1 MSLINLILFVLVLIT
16 SFSCFLQLYSVFKIS
31 SHSEKSALL
40 PETAPLEQ
48 TGEEEKKYTEGF
60 LPPVSILKP
69 LQGTEPGLKKN
80 LSSFCEL
87 DYPDY
92 ELVFCLEK
100 EEDPAFP
107 LIRELQKE
115 YPEIKIK
122 IATDDNHYGYNP
134 KVNNLIRGLGQA
146 SYDLVLISDADVCPD
161 RAYLKDTAHF
171 FSDPSVGMV
180 TNLIR
185 GKGKGS
191 LGAIFESLYLNSFV
205 LAGTCSL
212 HHFFGY
218 TCVTGKSV
226 LVRKKDLEK
235 IGGFSSIKNFL
246 AEDQILGKKFKRL
259 GKKVILSNHL
269 IISNN
274 IKRPLAKFFSRNLRW
289 SQMRVQLGGLGYLSE
304 MLVNP
309 VFLAT
314 LFLIL
319 SAFSTFSFLVFLGTC
334 FYKIVVDSLE
344 GKMIKAGAG
353 FLPYLLTP
361 LKDIL
366 IGVIWFFPF
375 FKSTVEW
382 RGNKFRLKRYTE
394 LEPIE
399 NL

>member
-1 MSLINLILFVLVLIT
+1 LSLINPVLFSLVLIT
-16 SFSCFLQLYSVFKIS
+16 CFCCFLQLYSVFKLTN
-31 SHSEKSALL
+31 HSEKSIPL
-40 PETAPLEQ
+40 PETPPLEQ
-48 TGEEEKKYTEGF
+48 TDEEEKNYTEEF

-69 LQGTEPGLKKN
+69 LQGTDPVLKTN

-100 EEDPAFP
+100 EDPA
-107 LIRELQKE
+107 LSLVRELKEE
-115 YPEIKIK
+115 YPEVSIK

-134 KVNNLIRGLGQA
+134 KVNNLIRGLSKT

-161 RAYLKDTAHF
+161 RTYLKDTAHF
-171 FSDPSVGMV
+171 FQDPSVGMV

-191 LGAIFESLYLNSFV
+191 LGAILESLYLNSFV

-212 HHFFGY
+212 YHFFGY

-226 LVRKKDLEK
+226 LFRKKDLEK
-235 IGGFSSIKNFL
+235 IGGFSSMKNFL

-269 IISNN
+269 VTSNN
-274 IKRPLAKFFSRNLRW
+274 SKRPLTKFFSRNLRW
-289 SQMRVQLGGLGYLSE
+289 SQMRMQLGGLGYLSE

-314 LFLIL
+314 VFFIL
-319 SAFSTFSFLVFLGTC
+319 SSFSAFSFSAFLGTS
-334 FYKIVVDSLE
+334 FLKIILDSIE
-344 GKMIKAGAG
+344 GKMIQAEAG

-361 LKDIL
+361 FKDLL
-366 IGVIWFFPF
+366 IGLIWFFPF
-375 FKSTVEW
+375 FKTSVEW
-382 RGNKFRLKRYTE
+382 RGNKLKLKRYTE
-394 LEPIE
+394 LEPI
-399 NL
+399 